1 MPESRTRVIP
11 LFHRRFRVINSV
23 QIPKTIRLKSKTST
37 IKKGISVMSVE
48 AELTALPIPALHPL
62 ISLFHRI
69 WPVAG
74 LGFAVIVTAARS
86 GFLGYELFRL
96 VS

>member
-1 MPESRTRVIP
+1 MTVETQVVAPP
-11 LFHRRFRVINSV
+11 L
-23 QIPKTIRLKSKTST
+23 PP
-37 IKKGISVMSVE
+37 
-48 AELTALPIPALHPL
+48 LPHP

-74 LGFAVIVTAARS
+74 LGIGVIATVAWS

-96 VS
+96 VF